1 MKIVIKSLFLFF
13 ICLACLGSGDNDGEH
28 HDDKHHHGAG
38 KAIGPGKAIEEVK
51 EGEGF
56 KLGVKAFELLKV
68 ELLKIKSHTFLIP
81 KVALVRQKNE
91 TGLYRY
97 KNGYFLLFQVSVV
110 QEKSE
115 WLKVYSEGL
124 KEGDLIVKSKA
135 NLLRVAD
142 IYSTDKSEYGHGH

>member
-1 MKIVIKSLFLFF
+1 VKIVIKSLFLFF
-13 ICLACLGSGDNDGEH
+13 ICLACLGSGDHDGEH